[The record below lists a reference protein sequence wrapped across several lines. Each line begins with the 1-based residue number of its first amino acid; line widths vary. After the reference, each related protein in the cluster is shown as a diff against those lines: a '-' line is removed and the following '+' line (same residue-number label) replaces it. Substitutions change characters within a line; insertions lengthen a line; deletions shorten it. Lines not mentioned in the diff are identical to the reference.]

1 MRPRQDKENAMR
13 IIVNGRE
20 RDLLPNQTLHQF
32 IVSMHLDPDVV
43 VTELNGV
50 IVPGTAFTET
60 ILRDGDRLELLSF
73 VGGG

>member
-13 IIVNGRE
+13 IIVNGQE
-20 RDLLPNQTLHQF
+20 RDLLPNQTLHHL
-32 IVSMHLDPDVV
+32 ILSMHLDPGEVV
-43 VTELNGV
+43 AELNRA

-60 ILRDGDRLELLSF
+60 ILHDGDHLELLSF

>member
-1 MRPRQDKENAMR
+1 MR
-13 IIVNGRE
+13 IIINGRE

-43 VTELNGV
+43 VTELNGA
-50 IVPGTAFTET
+50 IVPETAFTET
-60 ILRDGDRLELLSF
+60 ILHDGDRLELLSF